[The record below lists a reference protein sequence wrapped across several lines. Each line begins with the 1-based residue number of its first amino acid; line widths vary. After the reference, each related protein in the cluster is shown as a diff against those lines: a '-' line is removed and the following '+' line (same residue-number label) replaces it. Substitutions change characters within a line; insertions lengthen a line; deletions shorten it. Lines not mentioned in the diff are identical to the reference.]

1 MNANNLVGASKI
13 ACRASVIVKKEK
25 NNFRILKDRNPE
37 EKKVLLLMD
46 ILLDYP
52 NDATLVL
59 IDN

>member
-1 MNANNLVGASKI
+1 MNANDLSGASAI

-37 EKKVLLLMD
+37 EKKALLLMD